1 MNGDERGSITGWLGN
16 LRGGD
21 QAAAQPLWERY
32 FSKLVVVARGK
43 LKRIRRTTADQDE
56 EDAALSAFNSFCAGA
71 ARGQFPQLADREDLW
86 RLLVVI
92 TARKAMAQANREGR
106 QKRGGGRVVE
116 EAVLVGRG
124 LEGGEGSIAGLERI
138 AAAGPTPEFAA
149 MMAEEC
155 RRLLDALGDDSLRQV
170 ALSRMEGYNNDE
182 IADQLGCARR
192 TVARRLELI
201 RKTWMA
207 EELGG

>member
-1 MNGDERGSITGWLGN
+1 MDGGERHSVTGWLGE
-16 LRGGD
+16 LKEGD

-32 FSKLVVVARGK
+32 FAKLVVVARAK
-43 LKRIRRTTADQDE
+43 LRRLKRTAADEDE

-71 ARGQFPQLADREDLW
+71 ARGKFPQLADRDDLW

-92 TARKAMAQANREGR
+92 TARKAIAQANRQGR

-116 EAVLVGRG
+116 EAVLFGQH
-124 LEGGEGSIAGLERI
+124 LESGEGSMAGLEQI
-138 AAAGPTPEFAA
+138 AAGGPSPEFAA

-155 RRLLDALGDDSLRQV
+155 RKLLDTLDDDELRQV
-170 ALSRMEGYNNDE
+170 AVSRMEGYDNDE
-182 IADQLGCARR
+182 IAARLGCARR

-201 RKTWMA
+201 RKTWLA
-207 EELGG
+207 TEEVA